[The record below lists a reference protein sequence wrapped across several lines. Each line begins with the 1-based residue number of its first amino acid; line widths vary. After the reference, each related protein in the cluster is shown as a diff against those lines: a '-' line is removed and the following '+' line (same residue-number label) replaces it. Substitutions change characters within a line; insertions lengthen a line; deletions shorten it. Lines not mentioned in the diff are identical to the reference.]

1 MTQGMNVKN
10 LKERNKSLILY
21 TLNDAGEIS
30 RKELAA
36 RTGLT
41 PAAVTKLTA
50 ELIEDGYICEKGAV
64 ESEKSGRRERPLSLR
79 LEDKKIL
86 GINAERDGITFCVCD
101 LGGRALKKLKTPL
114 FEDIEDVLKVGKRFL
129 ADSGIHVIAVGVCV
143 IGSPTE
149 GFAVWK
155 GEGLEKRFAE
165 TFGMTTVIE
174 NNVRAFAE
182 AELIFGNIRNHSSV
196 LFFKW
201 GPGVGS
207 SIIANGRVLS
217 GGEGNVAEIG
227 HYIVKEGGRKC
238 RCGRR
243 GCLEAEASSD
253 AIREELAAYK
263 GPDRQGELR
272 RVVDEKLK
280 LVVPALLNTA
290 TILNAQEVV
299 LFGGMF
305 ENADAARRLN
315 ELIGG
320 YFGGFRDAKV
330 SALNE
335 KRDYIGAVAICAQR
349 LFFNAE

>member
-10 LKERNKSLILY
+10 LKRRNKSLILY

-41 PAAVTKLTA
+41 PAAVTKLIA
-50 ELIEDGYICEKGAV
+50 ELIDDGYVRENDAV
-64 ESEKSGRRERPLSLR
+64 ESDKSGRRERPLSLR
-79 LEDKKIL
+79 LADKKIL
-86 GINAERDGITFCVCD
+86 GINAERDGITFCICD
-101 LGGRALKKLKTPL
+101 LSGCVLKKIKTPL
-114 FEDIEDVLKVGKRFL
+114 FDDVEDVLRVGKDLL
-129 ADSGIHVIAVGVCV
+129 ADSKIAISAVGVCV
-143 IGSPTE
+143 IGSLAE

-155 GEGLEKRFAE
+155 SERLEQRFSE
-165 TFGMTTVIE
+165 TFGVPVIIE

-182 AELIFGNIRNHSSV
+182 AELLFGDIRDHSSV

-217 GGEGNVAEIG
+217 GGEGGVAEIG
-227 HYIVKEGGRKC
+227 HYIVKEDGRRC

-253 AIREELAAYK
+253 AIKEELSAYDECEREQAFK
-263 GPDRQGELR
+263 
-272 RVVDEKLK
+272 RVVEEKLK
-280 LVVPALLNTA
+280 LVACALLNTT
-290 TILNAQEVV
+290 TILNAKEVV

-305 ENADAARRLN
+305 ENAELARRLN
-315 ELIGG
+315 ALISG
-320 YFGGFRDAKV
+320 YFGDFKGAKV
-330 SALNE
+330 SNLNE
-335 KRDYIGAVAICAQR
+335 IRDYIGAVAICAEK

>member
-1 MTQGMNVKN
+1 MKQGMNVKG
-10 LKERNKSLILY
+10 LKQRNKSLILY
-21 TLNDAGEIS
+21 TLNDEGEIS

-36 RTGLT
+36 RLGLT

-50 ELIEDGYICEKGAV
+50 ELIEDGYIRENDA
-64 ESEKSGRRERPLSLR
+64 EDRDTSGRPEKPLSLR

-86 GINAERDGITFCVCD
+86 GINAERDGITFCICD
-101 LGGRALKKLKTPL
+101 LSGEVIKKMKTPL
-114 FEDIEDVLKVGKRFL
+114 LEDIGDVLKVGKKFL
-129 ADSGIHVIAVGVCV
+129 ADSGADIVAVGVCV

-155 GEGLEKRFAE
+155 GEDLERRFEE
-165 TFGMTTVIE
+165 TFGVPVAIE

-182 AELIFGNIRNHSSV
+182 AELLFGVIRDHSSV

-217 GGEGNVAEIG
+217 GGAGNVAEIG
-227 HYIVKEGGRKC
+227 HYIVKEGGRMC

-253 AIREELAAYK
+253 AIEEDIAACEDPK
-263 GPDRQGELR
+263 GEYAIGH
-272 RVVDEKLK
+272 VIDEKLK
-280 LVVPALLNTA
+280 LVAPALLNTT
-290 TILNAQEVV
+290 TILNAREVV

-305 ENADAARRLN
+305 ESDDLADRMNA
-315 ELIGG
+315 LIGE
-320 YFGGFRDAKV
+320 YFGGFKGAKV
-330 SALNE
+330 SSLNG
-335 KRDYIGAVAICAQR
+335 KRDFIGAVAICAEKV
-349 LFFNAE
+349 FFNAE

>member
-10 LKERNKSLILY
+10 LKQRNKSLILY

-50 ELIEDGYICEKGAV
+50 ELIEDGYIRENGAV

-79 LEDKKIL
+79 LEDKYIL
-86 GINAERDGITFCVCD
+86 GINAERDGITFCICD
-101 LGGRALKKLKTPL
+101 LAGRALKKKKTPL
-114 FEDIEDVLKVGKRFL
+114 YEDIEDVLKVGKSFL
-129 ADSGIHVIAVGVCV
+129 EESGLVVAAVGVCV

-155 GEGLEKRFAE
+155 GEGLDRRFEE
-165 TFGMTTVIE
+165 TFGVRTVIE

-182 AELIFGNIRNHSSV
+182 AELIFGDIRDHSSV

-207 SIIANGRVLS
+207 SIIANGRVFS

-253 AIREELAAYK
+253 AIREELASCDES
-263 GPDRQGELR
+263 DRKEALMR
-272 RVVDEKLK
+272 IVDEKLK
-280 LVVPALLNTA
+280 LVAPALLNTA

-320 YFGGFRDAKV
+320 YFGGFKSAKV
-330 SALNE
+330 SPLNE

-349 LFFNAE
+349 SFFNAE

>member
-10 LKERNKSLILY
+10 LKQRNKSLILY

-50 ELIEDGYICEKGAV
+50 ELIEDGYIRENGAV

-79 LEDKKIL
+79 LEDKYIL
-86 GINAERDGITFCVCD
+86 GINAERDGITFCICD
-101 LGGRALKKLKTPL
+101 LAGRALKKKKTPL
-114 FEDIEDVLKVGKRFL
+114 YEDIEDVLKVGKSFL
-129 ADSGIHVIAVGVCV
+129 EES
-143 IGSPTE
+143 
-149 GFAVWK
+149 AVWK
-155 GEGLEKRFAE
+155 GEGLDRRFEE
-165 TFGMTTVIE
+165 TFGVRTVIE

-182 AELIFGNIRNHSSV
+182 AELIFGDIRDHSSV

-207 SIIANGRVLS
+207 SIIANGRVFS

-253 AIREELAAYK
+253 AIREELASCDES
-263 GPDRQGELR
+263 DRKEALMR
-272 RVVDEKLK
+272 IVDEKLK
-280 LVVPALLNTA
+280 LVAPALLNTA

-320 YFGGFRDAKV
+320 YFGGFKSAKV
-330 SALNE
+330 SPLNE

-349 LFFNAE
+349 SFFNAE